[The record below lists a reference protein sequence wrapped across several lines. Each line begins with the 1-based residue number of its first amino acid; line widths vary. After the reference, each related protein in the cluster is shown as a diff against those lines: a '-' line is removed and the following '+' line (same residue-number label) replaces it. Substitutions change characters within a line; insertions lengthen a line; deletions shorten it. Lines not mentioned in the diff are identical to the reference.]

1 MNLIFRLF
9 VVFLSALSLM
19 ACASSGGDDS
29 DQDTQSEDT
38 VYRYGYE
45 SVVNDLTS
53 PWGFTFLPDGSLL
66 ITEKSGQLIHVKDG
80 MKKVIQGLPDDL
92 ASIGQGGLLDIEP
105 HPNYADNGW
114 IYITYASSDSGGGAN
129 TALMRFKLDGANI
142 TDKELLYKATP
153 NTSSGRHFGSRIA
166 FDNDGFVYFSV
177 GDRGYRDDLP
187 QDLTKDGGK
196 IYRLNDDGSIPTDN
210 PFINTENAKA
220 AVYSYGHRNP
230 QGMTKHPVTG
240 EIWSHE
246 HGPQGGDEINIIR
259 KGKNYGWPLVTY
271 GLNYDSTPITDK
283 TEMEGVESS
292 IHHWTPSI
300 APSGMAFVNSDKY
313 KGLNGDL
320 LVGSLKFRY
329 LERCVIENNK
339 VVKQE
344 NLLNKIGRVRSV
356 EQGPD
361 GFIYIGIENLGIVK
375 LVEFEDN

>member
-9 VVFLSALSLM
+9 VVFLSTLSLM
-19 ACASSGGDDS
+19 ACASSGGDS

-114 IYITYASSDSGGGAN
+114 IYITYVSSDSGGGAN
-129 TALMRFKLDGANI
+129 TALMRLKLDGANI

-292 IHHWTPSI
+292 IHYWSPSI

>member
-9 VVFLSALSLM
+9 VVFLSTLSLM
-19 ACASSGGDDS
+19 ACASSGGDS

-114 IYITYASSDSGGGAN
+114 IYITYVSSDSGGGAN
-129 TALMRFKLDGANI
+129 TALMRLKLDGANI

-259 KGKNYGWPLVTY
+259 KGKNYGWPLVTH

-292 IHHWTPSI
+292 IHYWSPSI